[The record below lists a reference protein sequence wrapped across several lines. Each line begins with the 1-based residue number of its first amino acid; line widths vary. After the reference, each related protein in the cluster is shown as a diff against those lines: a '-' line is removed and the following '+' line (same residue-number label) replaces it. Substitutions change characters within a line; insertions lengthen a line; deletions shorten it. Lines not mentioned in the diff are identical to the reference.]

1 MALPSPLRQRQL
13 TWIVEIGEVPPY
25 RTGPYEIHLNNS
37 KYEREDVQKK
47 TFAKW
52 INSQLAK
59 NGKPLVE
66 DLFQDLRDGEVLLS
80 LLEILTAQQFK
91 RERGHMRVHQLNN
104 VNAALRAL
112 AAAGVRL
119 VNISS
124 GDIVDGN
131 PKLILGLVWSIILHW
146 QVHYHLKEL
155 MSELQQTN
163 LEKTLLAWC
172 RTHTQNYMGVKVE
185 NFTSSWSDGLAF
197 NALLHRWRPQLFD
210 YSTLLRLTA
219 AQRLEHAFALAQ
231 RHLGID
237 RLLDPEDVNTPNPDK
252 KSIMMYVMCLF
263 QSLPHASEEVAHT
276 ENAEQVEHT
285 EGPSDTGDEQA
296 SPVDANAEVGGGGS
310 AAASRPVS
318 VATTCSVELGAYG
331 AALEDALAAL
341 LDGEERLNASPLPEE
356 AEDQPGAY
364 LAALKEHFHSHEK
377 FLLELSEQQCRVGAV
392 LEEGARLVREQAL
405 SRDEANEVRLQM
417 RLLNQRWEQ
426 LRLGAMDKQ
435 ARVHRALMRAQHQ
448 QLNAFRQ
455 WLTSTEDRMSRMETE
470 EQASGPDTALEST
483 VALHADLRRQ
493 QPLVDALADCVLVV
507 DDDDAHL
514 ASVSEIEDQL
524 RALGERWSHACQW
537 TLARLER
544 LQRGAA
550 LDQQSTE
557 LHEQVHTLEADLKQM
572 EAYPASEI
580 GEVLERISALQ
591 RCSSS
596 LASQRRGLAMLQ
608 QRLSAIE
615 GTERLADSADALHD
629 RLDALELILRVQAD
643 RIKELG
649 FEFDITTE
657 SSADG
662 TTTITT
668 TTTTLE
674 LDHRTKKPRLSDKS
688 SADFQIGY
696 KVFDNWAQAT
706 EKALA
711 DCMRELSEGSSD
723 QSRDQSRDSARALLQ
738 RVQRES
744 EEQRADFANVEEIQ
758 RRLAADSSLR
768 EEAKQHADSI
778 EELKKRW
785 EGIQE
790 TLLSIRNMMNLLEDK
805 ENFYKNVEGLQ
816 RELDDV
822 HKWKDKMLKEPPSNN
837 QLIHLRNRI
846 RAVKQLEMKLKELNA
861 QSIILLTKSI
871 SKSHKD
877 DIERDAKRI
886 NEDFEEL
893 LLYLSKREV
902 EIKIALNKRTPTAQ
916 SEDDYKTVQKKIQD
930 MESQIIAEHA
940 IISSKDEMAKKLED
954 LKQMRKQFDDLQS
967 SYDSV
972 VKQKREK
979 YEKGSVEELNLRS
992 SLENLVMRFSDSKT
1006 ILEQKINKIDKAIEL
1021 LDKLDVEQRELTQW
1035 LDKVQAFVDSKS
1047 VPFGDVQELERLLD
1061 TSNKFYDQQAA
1072 YKQKMESIEATK
1084 ETILE
1089 DCDETLSKTLITDV
1103 KELRKRYETLTET
1116 SLKLNEGLRRALE
1129 KSEGLFRRIDEMEK
1143 WLADLE
1149 QEMPKEDECNIT
1161 DSAELYQMKTRF
1173 QTLKDKCDDKTPE
1186 FRNLNEDG
1194 NEALLAA
1201 ESAPALARRL
1211 TQLNAGWTRATH
1223 SVYERYKVLAEAWHE
1238 SGELRAWLAQQSA
1251 WLDGLQRRL
1260 TKETRARADA
1270 EDISDEL
1277 YDLENYVSNRSEERM
1292 SRIEAVGRQLAD
1304 AHIMPNWIRAEI
1316 DALTRRWESLQKQ
1329 AADRTAEL
1337 EAAAREAA
1345 RCEVSLDNLQ
1355 QWLTSVQNRAFRDD
1369 PLDEQQLPVEFAA
1382 QREVLREVEQQVEA
1396 YREAG
1401 KLEAADRLRDQ
1412 LDHVRRNLNETEEQL
1427 KILKKE
1433 QDEDSNSVTEAGTE
1447 SESEA
1452 VRLATRLTRATD
1464 ALREVQRGATAAL
1477 SLRAADPDAVRAQ
1490 LRTCL
1495 RFYRTLSEIKSEVE
1509 SIIKTGRK
1517 MVEEKAVPGPQEFSK
1532 KIDMLKELYNRLGA
1546 HVTESKTKLETA
1558 LLTAREIQNDL
1569 QSLTS
1574 WLHGL
1579 GNVGK
1584 QTLELEMSRMEAIKD
1599 KLNANYVEFGKN
1611 CDQVYLESLRE
1622 QIDDI
1627 NTRWDNLKRHGLG
1640 KKETEV
1646 ESLQRYLNDIEQ
1658 ELECPE
1664 TLSTAKLRLLK
1675 TEVRGKASDVDAMD
1689 SKALS
1694 KQWERILEK
1703 ITAATSIND
1712 KESTVIEYE
1721 NVTDTIKR
1729 RLESPVN
1736 SPETERPE
1744 FKKSRIPL
1752 ALKSPVPIKKD
1763 VKEGGNRS
1771 RGSSLERRK
1780 KKADSP
1786 MTDSITST
1794 MSTDSME
1801 GSMSLMGSVP
1811 STPETSRKD
1820 SSTFN
1825 LLKDSDLFTQISK
1838 NKIEPKPPLP
1848 PKMAK
1853 QEKCHVVEVKEHE
1866 IVKSTVSPIE
1876 PMEIYPCD
1884 TVETVMEFIPQTVET
1899 VNIIEDT
1906 ENESIESD
1914 EDTDSKRSSVDLGTE
1929 PKTFVVEVKTFEQR
1943 MKPTLGILKR
1953 RGVNDVEK
1961 AKVMKVSIAEVPDLI
1976 PASETQEQ
1984 DVSMRTP
1991 PPTPFEEVNLEC
2003 PLLYDLAVRQTE
2015 AQKHLL
2021 RDEVNEYLILD
2032 EVPKDQAALPEPS
2045 ATETL
2050 ASDKV
2055 EDLHAGKAT
2064 EIKKGDSEH
2073 EYVENKPLGSVA
2085 EEEVIY
2091 SEVEYATQVRLSS
2104 SEFDVKEPLST
2115 STPIKD
2121 DKTKKQV
2128 QVVAMSPKPPQE
2140 DEVPPSPKT
2149 KTSASPLL
2157 GLKSQIP
2164 VKEKM
2169 TLNEKYQRT
2178 DDYSQGSKSEVTDDD
2193 ISETSEIIE
2202 VTSELKKRF
2211 PTACDEEL
2219 ERFEAAAERM
2229 ARRMHVMLL
2238 TVGGVASERDPAK
2251 RLEILKN
2258 QLGAVAPDAAA
2269 LISRGDSLV
2278 YAKHK
2283 DNPQL
2288 AEYLQTHFQDKLRNK
2303 WSMVMSEIETKRN
2316 AALKAEDDVKELT
2329 NLIESIQKW
2338 GVGKD
2343 YDMKKQNG
2351 GENLKSELLDREND
2365 LERIQDLCRE
2375 LRVQR
2380 VAFPEKAATEVATI
2394 VGKIR
2399 DAYEATAPKKDKKKL
2414 DTSDARNG
2422 EFVTRTNRARE
2433 AITTIMTAL
2442 RSPPLSGKDYDEFP
2456 LQEDALARI
2465 KSSMEDVQSQVEEI
2479 ESSYSWA
2486 ARKSGAE
2493 QVRRVRDK
2501 LGTEWSTLLDAY
2513 RDRHERWSRCQT
2525 SWAALYAALEKGGEA
2540 LDSLE
2545 RELDSAAEN
2554 VTSQQLEELE
2564 KQVRARQREAN
2575 EITAMGRAVVRL
2587 CGGTLANAI
2596 REQLDAHHLRARHAA
2611 FALNKLRDKC
2621 SESEKKASSEKSMSG
2636 AEAALHSVRELLLTT
2651 SANPSDHT
2659 SLAIRLSL
2667 VKAREEELGRAAR
2680 EAESQIRAS
2689 PDSPD
2694 ARRLKGVRDELEK
2707 AQGNLS
2713 VHAEYVKSKLTAL
2726 GKYTT
2731 RLDAALAWAME
2742 TRARLALADNLPNAA
2757 STDLDTIIKDKET
2770 EIREVL
2776 ENYNNIERECVA
2788 AKQTV
2793 SPEVRERVLK
2803 LKEDWAFIREAS
2815 KPKVREES
2823 LQTRAPSVPRAGSLS
2838 ESEKSSESQLE
2849 WGARV
2854 GSRRGT
2860 SLSSPAALLAH
2871 FDTSVLQIRDW
2882 LSVEVDM
2889 LRAQPVAVGDVDDIL
2904 QQLDKQKGVLRE
2916 LEQKKPQL
2924 DELLHTAE
2932 SLKGTENR
2940 QQLHGKVTALREHW
2954 DEANARVLQRKA
2966 QLDAMLG
2973 DSQRYEA
2980 RRRDAD
2986 AWLTRMETRLATMTA
3001 PGHTADVLEMQ
3012 LREQKSFHAEVHQYK
3027 HQIELF
3033 GQLTQRLIAVYRND
3047 DTTRIKRATEA
3058 INHRYNELNNS
3069 IVARGKALHSA
3080 VSSLQN
3086 FDRSLEKFVAW
3097 LSEAESLLD
3106 AAERDPH
3113 LLKDLQSEIETHRD
3127 VYASLTGTG
3136 RRLLGSLSSQEDA
3149 VMLQRRLDEM
3159 NQRWHHLKAKSMAI
3173 RNRLESNAEHW
3184 SALLLSLRE
3193 LTEWVIRKE
3202 TELNAL
3208 APPRGDLNALIKQQD
3223 DHRAFRR
3230 QLEDKRPV
3238 VESNLLSGRQY
3249 VANEPPLSDT
3259 SDTEPSRD
3267 SEGDSRSYRSAEEQ
3281 ARDLARSI
3289 RREVAKLADKWNTL
3303 VDRSDAW
3310 GRCLD
3315 DAVQRVRTFTTSL
3328 DELAS
3333 RVQTAEAARAS
3344 WRAPGDARDARAQLD
3359 AVSRARAQLPP
3370 LKRLVDE
3377 LRGQAQ
3383 AMARDNVQLPEHLVA
3398 RLEDLNTRISALTS
3412 GGEERAR
3419 QLAGVARDGGAGA
3432 AQGFL
3437 AGSVRTPWERAVT
3450 PANVPYYINHE
3461 LETTHWDHPKMIEL
3475 MNSLADLNE
3484 VRFSAYRTALKL
3496 RTVQKALC
3504 MHMLQL
3510 PAALEAFDSHG
3521 LRAQN
3526 DRLIDIPDM
3535 ITVLTSLYE
3544 VIAAEN
3550 PSLVNVPLCLDLSIN
3565 WLLNVY
3571 DSQRT
3576 GQIRVLS
3583 FKVGLVLLCKG
3594 HLEEKYRYLFRLI
3607 ADPSCRADQR
3617 KLGLLLHDCIQVPRQ
3632 LGEVAAFGGSNIEPS
3647 VRSCFEQASVATK
3660 EGNRG
3665 STLDRKT
3672 VGEKEKEKEDT
3683 KEKTLERD
3691 ADGQLQFIEA
3701 FHFLQWLQKEPQSMV
3716 WLPVLHRLAAAES
3729 AKHQAKCN
3737 ICKEYPIVGFRYR
3750 CLKCFNFDMCQKCFF
3765 NGRKAKNHKLTHP
3778 MQEYC
3783 TATTSGEDVRDF
3795 TRALRNKFKSARYFK
3810 KHPRVGYLPVQ
3821 TVLEGDAL
3829 ESPAPSPQ
3837 HGAGTGAGAD
3847 DMHSRLELY
3856 ASRLA
3861 QVELGARA
3869 ADTPDSDEE
3878 HALIAQY
3885 CASLNGASEGE
3896 GEDAPRSPVHVVSVI
3911 HREQRHE
3918 LEAMIRELEEEN
3930 ASLQAEY
3937 ERLKAKQTPGSTPE
3951 EQHAHG
3957 DGRNAPVDQDMMAEA
3972 RLLRQHKGRLEAR
3985 MQILEEHNRQLEAQ
3999 LQRLRRLLD
4008 EPAVTGGAQGSP
4020 GARTGTLQTRS
4031 VTASQLATDSPAK
4044 LHNGLYHDTNGGRAE
4059 REARDMERPPPPPHA
4074 VHSLMHCAD
4083 DLGRAVE
4090 ELVSVMTE
4098 DQSQNPNAPPQYTNG
4113 KPEEK
4118 DK

>member
-1703 ITAATSIND
+1703 IT
-1712 KESTVIEYE
+1712 
-1721 NVTDTIKR
+1721 
-1729 RLESPVN
+1729 
-1736 SPETERPE
+1736 
-1744 FKKSRIPL
+1744 
-1752 ALKSPVPIKKD
+1752 
-1763 VKEGGNRS
+1763 
-1771 RGSSLERRK
+1771 
-1780 KKADSP
+1780 
-1786 MTDSITST
+1786 
-1794 MSTDSME
+1794 
-1801 GSMSLMGSVP
+1801 
-1811 STPETSRKD
+1811 
-1820 SSTFN
+1820 
-1825 LLKDSDLFTQISK
+1825 
-1838 NKIEPKPPLP
+1838 
-1848 PKMAK
+1848 
-1853 QEKCHVVEVKEHE
+1853 
-1866 IVKSTVSPIE
+1866 
-1876 PMEIYPCD
+1876 
-1884 TVETVMEFIPQTVET
+1884 
-1899 VNIIEDT
+1899 
-1906 ENESIESD
+1906 
-1914 EDTDSKRSSVDLGTE
+1914 
-1929 PKTFVVEVKTFEQR
+1929 
-1943 MKPTLGILKR
+1943 
-1953 RGVNDVEK
+1953 
-1961 AKVMKVSIAEVPDLI
+1961 
-1976 PASETQEQ
+1976 
-1984 DVSMRTP
+1984 
-1991 PPTPFEEVNLEC
+1991 
-2003 PLLYDLAVRQTE
+2003 
-2015 AQKHLL
+2015 
-2021 RDEVNEYLILD
+2021 
-2032 EVPKDQAALPEPS
+2032 
-2045 ATETL
+2045 
-2050 ASDKV
+2050 
-2055 EDLHAGKAT
+2055 
-2064 EIKKGDSEH
+2064 
-2073 EYVENKPLGSVA
+2073 
-2085 EEEVIY
+2085 
-2091 SEVEYATQVRLSS
+2091 VRLSS

-2940 QQLHGKVTALREHW
+2940 QQLHGKADITGFPVSKTNAQLLHLRSLLKVTALREHW

>member
-13 TWIVEIGEVPPY
+13 TWIVEIGEVSPY
-25 RTGPYEIHLNNS
+25 KTGPYEIHLNNS

-91 RERGHMRVHQLNN
+91 RERGRMRVHQLNN

-210 YSTLLRLTA
+210 YSALLRLSA

-231 RHLGID
+231 RHLAID

-263 QSLPHASEEVAHT
+263 QSLPHSDVT
-276 ENAEQVEHT
+276 QTDNAEHVEQT
-285 EGPSDTGDEQA
+285 DPADVGDDQT
-296 SPVDANAEVGGGGS
+296 SPVDANAEVFGGGS

-341 LDGEERLNASPLPEE
+341 LDGEERLNASPLPVEE
-356 AEDQPGAY
+356 DDQPGVY

-470 EQASGPDTALEST
+470 EQASGPSEALEGT

-557 LHEQVHTLEADLKQM
+557 LNQQSAELHQQVHTLEADLKQM

-596 LASQRRGLAMLQ
+596 LATQRHGLAVLL

-615 GTERLADSADALHD
+615 GTERLADDCDALHD
-629 RLDALELILRVQAD
+629 RLDALEMILRVQAD

-649 FEFDITTE
+649 FEFDISTE

-696 KVFDNWAQAT
+696 KVFDNWAELT

-711 DCMRELSEGSSD
+711 DCMRELSEGSS
-723 QSRDQSRDSARALLQ
+723 DQSRDSARALLQ

-768 EEAKQHADSI
+768 EEAQQHADSI

-785 EGIQE
+785 EGIQK
-790 TLLSIRNMMNLLEDK
+790 TLLDIRNMLNLLEDK
-805 ENFYKNVEGLQ
+805 ENFYKNVEVLQ

-822 HKWKDKMLKEPPSNN
+822 HKWKDKMLKEPPTNN
-837 QLIHLRNRI
+837 QLIHLRNRV

-877 DIERDAKRI
+877 EIERDSKRI

-893 LLYLSKREV
+893 LTYLSKREV
-902 EIKIALNKRTPTAQ
+902 EIKIALNKRTPTLQ
-916 SEDDYKTVQKKIQD
+916 SDDEYKIVQRKIQD

-940 IISSKDEMAKKLED
+940 IISSKDEMSKKLEE
-954 LKQMRKQFDDLQS
+954 LKQIRKQFDDLQA

-972 VKQKREK
+972 VKQRREK

-992 SLENLVMRFSDSKT
+992 SVENLVMRFCDSKT
-1006 ILEQKINKIDKAIEL
+1006 ILEQKIVKNQKGIEL
-1021 LDKLDVEQRELTQW
+1021 LDKLESEQREMIQW
-1035 LDKVQAFVDSKS
+1035 LDKVQEFVDNNKS

-1061 TSNKFYDQQAA
+1061 TSNKYYEQQTT
-1072 YKQKMESIEATK
+1072 YKKKIDSIEETK
-1084 ETILE
+1084 ETIL
-1089 DCDETLSKTLITDV
+1089 DCDDSLSKSLKTDI
-1103 KELRKRYETLTET
+1103 KELRKRYDVITEAA
-1116 SLKLNEGLRRALE
+1116 LKLNEGLRRSLE
-1129 KSEGLFRRIDEMEK
+1129 KSEGLFRRIDDMEK
-1143 WLADLE
+1143 WLANLE
-1149 QEMPKEDECNIT
+1149 DEMPKEDECNIT

-1211 TQLNAGWTRATH
+1211 TQLNAGWTRTTH

-1238 SGELRAWLAQQSA
+1238 SGELRAWLAQQTA

-1316 DALTRRWESLQKQ
+1316 DALTRRWEALQKQ

-1355 QWLTSVQNRAFRDD
+1355 QWLIAVQSRAFRDE
-1369 PLDEQQLPVEFAA
+1369 PIDEQQLPVEFAA

-1412 LDHVRRNLNETEEQL
+1412 LDHVRRNLNETEDQL
-1427 KILKKE
+1427 KLMKKE
-1433 QDEDSNSVTEAGTE
+1433 QDEESNSVTVSGME

-1452 VRLATRLTRATD
+1452 SRLASRLTRATD
-1464 ALREVQRGATAAL
+1464 ALREVQRGAAAAL

-1517 MVEEKAVPGPQEFSK
+1517 MVEEKAVTEPQEFSK

-1611 CDQVYLESLRE
+1611 CDQVYLQSLRE

-1646 ESLQRYLNDIEQ
+1646 EALQRYLNDIEQ
-1658 ELECPE
+1658 ELESPE
-1664 TLSTAKLRLLK
+1664 TLSAAKLRLLK
-1675 TEVRGKASDVDAMD
+1675 TEVRGKASDVENMD
-1689 SKALS
+1689 NKALT

-1703 ITAATSIND
+1703 ITAATSTDD
-1712 KESTVIEYE
+1712 KETTIIEYE

-1744 FKKSRIPL
+1744 FKKSKIPL
-1752 ALKSPVPIKKD
+1752 ALKSPVPIKKE

-1794 MSTDSME
+1794 MSTDSIE
-1801 GSMSLMGSVP
+1801 GSISVMGSVP
-1811 STPETSRKD
+1811 STPDTSRKD

-1848 PKMAK
+1848 PKTAK
-1853 QEKCHVVEVKEHE
+1853 QDPCHVVEVKEHE

-1876 PMEIYPCD
+1876 PMEIYPSD

-1906 ENESIESD
+1906 ENESIES
-1914 EDTDSKRSSVDLGTE
+1914 EEECDSKRSSVDLGSE

-1953 RGVNDVEK
+1953 RGENDAEK
-1961 AKVMKVSIAEVPDLI
+1961 AKVMKVSIDVPDLI
-1976 PASETQEQ
+1976 PELEKQ
-1984 DVSMRTP
+1984 DQDMSMRTP
-1991 PPTPFEEVNLEC
+1991 PPTPFEGVNLEC
-2003 PLLYDLAVRQTE
+2003 PLLYDLAVRQNE
-2015 AQKHLL
+2015 AQMNLM

-2050 ASDKV
+2050 ATDTV
-2055 EDLHAGKAT
+2055 EDLDGGKAV
-2064 EIKKGDSEH
+2064 EID
-2073 EYVENKPLGSVA
+2073 NAKPESADNEPVSA
-2085 EEEVIY
+2085 VEEEVIY
-2091 SEVEYATQVRLSS
+2091 SEVEYAPQVRLSAA
-2104 SEFDVKEPLST
+2104 EFDVKEPLST
-2115 STPIKD
+2115 SMPIKD
-2121 DKTKKQV
+2121 DKAKKQV
-2128 QVVAMSPKPPQE
+2128 QVVAMSPKPTQ
-2140 DEVPPSPKT
+2140 DEEVSPSPKS
-2149 KTSASPLL
+2149 KSSSSPLL

-2164 VKEKM
+2164 IKDKKPV
-2169 TLNEKYQRT
+2169 NEKYQRT
-2178 DDYSQGSKSEVTDDD
+2178 DDYSQGTKSDITMDDD
-2193 ISETSEIIE
+2193 MSETSEVIE
-2202 VTSELKKRF
+2202 STSELRKRF
-2211 PTACDEEL
+2211 PTACDDEL

-2258 QLGAVAPDAAA
+2258 QLGSVAPDAAA

-2278 YAKHK
+2278 YTKHK

-2303 WSMVMSEIETKRN
+2303 WTMVMSEIETKRN

-2329 NLIESIQKW
+2329 QLIESLQKW
-2338 GVGKD
+2338 GASTDFEAK
-2343 YDMKKQNG
+2343 MKQG
-2351 GENLKSELLDREND
+2351 GDIKAELLDREND

-2380 VAFPEKAATEVATI
+2380 VTFPEKAATEVAMM

-2399 DAYEATAPKKDKKKL
+2399 DAYEATSPKKDKKKL
-2414 DTSDARNG
+2414 DTSDTRSG

-2433 AITTIMTAL
+2433 AITTIMSAL
-2442 RSPPLSGKDYDEFP
+2442 RSPPLAGKDYDEFP

-2486 ARKSGAE
+2486 VRKSGAE

-2501 LGTEWSTLLDAY
+2501 LRAEWSTLLDAY

-2540 LDSLE
+2540 LDALE
-2545 RELDSAAEN
+2545 RDLDSAAEN

-2575 EITAMGRAVVRL
+2575 EITAMGRAVVRS
-2587 CGGTLANAI
+2587 CGGALANAI

-2611 FALNKLRDKC
+2611 LALNKLRDKA
-2621 SESEKKASSEKSMSG
+2621 SESEKRSSSEKGVSA
-2636 AEAALHSVRELLLTT
+2636 AETALHSVRELLLTT

-2680 EAESQIRAS
+2680 EAESQIRSA

-2694 ARRLKGVRDELEK
+2694 VRRLRGVRDELEK

-2713 VHAEYVKSKLTAL
+2713 AHGEYVKSKLTAL

-2742 TRARLALADNLPNAA
+2742 TRTRLALADNLPNAA
-2757 STDLDTIIKDKET
+2757 PTDLDTIIKDKET

-2776 ENYNNIERECVA
+2776 ENYNNIEKECVA

-2815 KPKVREES
+2815 KSREGSRSRENSVSVR
-2823 LQTRAPSVPRAGSLS
+2823 TSVPRAGSQS
-2838 ESEKSSESQLE
+2838 SDSEKSSESQLE

-2854 GSRRGT
+2854 GSRRGP

-2986 AWLTRMETRLATMTA
+2986 AWLTRMETRLGAMTA

-3027 HQIELF
+3027 HQVELF

-3159 NQRWHHLKAKSMAI
+3159 NQRWHHLKSKSMAI

-3267 SEGDSRSYRSAEEQ
+3267 SEGDSRGYRSAEEQ
-3281 ARDLARSI
+3281 ARELARSI

-3315 DAVQRVRTFTTSL
+3315 DVVQRVRTFTTSL

-3383 AMARDNVQLPEHLVA
+3383 AMARDNVQLPEHLVG
-3398 RLEDLNTRISALTS
+3398 RLEDLNTRVSALTA

-3672 VGEKEKEKEDT
+3672 VEKEKEKEDT

-3837 HGAGTGAGAD
+3837 HGAGTGTGAD

-3951 EQHAHG
+3951 EQHAHA

-4008 EPAVTGGAQGSP
+4008 EPAVTGGNAQGSP

-4044 LHNGLYHDTNGGRAE
+4044 LHNGLYHDTN
-4059 REARDMERPPPPPHA
+4059 
-4074 VHSLMHCAD
+4074 

-4098 DQSQNPNAPPQYTNG
+4098 DQSQNTNSPPQYTNG

-4118 DK
+4118 EK

>member
-13 TWIVEIGEVPPY
+13 TWIVEIGEVSPY
-25 RTGPYEIHLNNS
+25 KTGPYEIHLNNS

-91 RERGHMRVHQLNN
+91 RERGRMRVHQLNN

-210 YSTLLRLTA
+210 YSALLRLSA

-231 RHLGID
+231 RHLAID

-263 QSLPHASEEVAHT
+263 QSLPHSDVT
-276 ENAEQVEHT
+276 QTDNAEHVEQT
-285 EGPSDTGDEQA
+285 DPADVGDDQT
-296 SPVDANAEVGGGGS
+296 SPVDANAEVFGGGS

-341 LDGEERLNASPLPEE
+341 LDGEERLNASPLPVEE
-356 AEDQPGAY
+356 DDQPGVY

-470 EQASGPDTALEST
+470 EQASGPSEALEGT

-557 LHEQVHTLEADLKQM
+557 LNQQSAELHQQVHTLEADLKQM

-596 LASQRRGLAMLQ
+596 LATQRHGLAVLL

-615 GTERLADSADALHD
+615 GTERLADDCDALHD
-629 RLDALELILRVQAD
+629 RLDALEMILRVQAD

-649 FEFDITTE
+649 FEFDISTE

-696 KVFDNWAQAT
+696 KVFDNWAELT

-711 DCMRELSEGSSD
+711 DCMRELSEGSS
-723 QSRDQSRDSARALLQ
+723 DQSRDSARALLQ

-768 EEAKQHADSI
+768 EEAQQHADSI

-785 EGIQE
+785 EGIQK
-790 TLLSIRNMMNLLEDK
+790 TLLDIRNMLNLLEDK
-805 ENFYKNVEGLQ
+805 ENFYKNVEVLQ

-822 HKWKDKMLKEPPSNN
+822 HKWKDKMLKEPPTNN
-837 QLIHLRNRI
+837 QLIHLRNRV

-877 DIERDAKRI
+877 EIERDSKRI

-893 LLYLSKREV
+893 LTYLSKREV
-902 EIKIALNKRTPTAQ
+902 EIKIALNKRTPTLQ
-916 SEDDYKTVQKKIQD
+916 SDDEYKIVQRKIQD

-940 IISSKDEMAKKLED
+940 IISSKDEMSKKLEE
-954 LKQMRKQFDDLQS
+954 LKQIRKQFDDLQA

-972 VKQKREK
+972 VKQRREK

-992 SLENLVMRFSDSKT
+992 SVENLVMRFCDSKT
-1006 ILEQKINKIDKAIEL
+1006 ILEQKIVKNQKGIEL
-1021 LDKLDVEQRELTQW
+1021 LDKLESEQREMIQW
-1035 LDKVQAFVDSKS
+1035 LDKVQEFVDNNKS

-1061 TSNKFYDQQAA
+1061 TSNKYYEQQTT
-1072 YKQKMESIEATK
+1072 YKKKIDSIEETK
-1084 ETILE
+1084 ETIL
-1089 DCDETLSKTLITDV
+1089 DCDDSLSKSLKTDI
-1103 KELRKRYETLTET
+1103 KELRKRYDVITEAA
-1116 SLKLNEGLRRALE
+1116 LKLNEGLRRSLE
-1129 KSEGLFRRIDEMEK
+1129 KSEGLFRRIDDMEK
-1143 WLADLE
+1143 WLANLE
-1149 QEMPKEDECNIT
+1149 DEMPKEDECNIT

-1211 TQLNAGWTRATH
+1211 TQLNAGWTRTTH

-1238 SGELRAWLAQQSA
+1238 SGELRAWLAQQTA

-1316 DALTRRWESLQKQ
+1316 DALTRRWEALQKQ

-1355 QWLTSVQNRAFRDD
+1355 QWLIAVQSRAFRDE
-1369 PLDEQQLPVEFAA
+1369 PIDEQQLPVEFAA

-1412 LDHVRRNLNETEEQL
+1412 LDHVRRNLNETEDQL
-1427 KILKKE
+1427 KLMKKE
-1433 QDEDSNSVTEAGTE
+1433 QDEESNSVTVSGME

-1452 VRLATRLTRATD
+1452 SRLASRLTRATD
-1464 ALREVQRGATAAL
+1464 ALREVQRGAAAAL

-1517 MVEEKAVPGPQEFSK
+1517 MVEEKAVTEPQEFSK

-1611 CDQVYLESLRE
+1611 CDQVYLQSLRE

-1646 ESLQRYLNDIEQ
+1646 EALQRYLNDIEQ
-1658 ELECPE
+1658 ELESPE
-1664 TLSTAKLRLLK
+1664 TLSAAKLRLLK
-1675 TEVRGKASDVDAMD
+1675 TEVRGKASDVENMD
-1689 SKALS
+1689 NKALT

-1703 ITAATSIND
+1703 IT
-1712 KESTVIEYE
+1712 
-1721 NVTDTIKR
+1721 
-1729 RLESPVN
+1729 
-1736 SPETERPE
+1736 
-1744 FKKSRIPL
+1744 
-1752 ALKSPVPIKKD
+1752 
-1763 VKEGGNRS
+1763 
-1771 RGSSLERRK
+1771 
-1780 KKADSP
+1780 
-1786 MTDSITST
+1786 
-1794 MSTDSME
+1794 
-1801 GSMSLMGSVP
+1801 
-1811 STPETSRKD
+1811 
-1820 SSTFN
+1820 
-1825 LLKDSDLFTQISK
+1825 
-1838 NKIEPKPPLP
+1838 
-1848 PKMAK
+1848 
-1853 QEKCHVVEVKEHE
+1853 
-1866 IVKSTVSPIE
+1866 
-1876 PMEIYPCD
+1876 
-1884 TVETVMEFIPQTVET
+1884 
-1899 VNIIEDT
+1899 
-1906 ENESIESD
+1906 
-1914 EDTDSKRSSVDLGTE
+1914 
-1929 PKTFVVEVKTFEQR
+1929 
-1943 MKPTLGILKR
+1943 
-1953 RGVNDVEK
+1953 
-1961 AKVMKVSIAEVPDLI
+1961 
-1976 PASETQEQ
+1976 
-1984 DVSMRTP
+1984 
-1991 PPTPFEEVNLEC
+1991 
-2003 PLLYDLAVRQTE
+2003 
-2015 AQKHLL
+2015 
-2021 RDEVNEYLILD
+2021 
-2032 EVPKDQAALPEPS
+2032 
-2045 ATETL
+2045 
-2050 ASDKV
+2050 
-2055 EDLHAGKAT
+2055 
-2064 EIKKGDSEH
+2064 
-2073 EYVENKPLGSVA
+2073 
-2085 EEEVIY
+2085 
-2091 SEVEYATQVRLSS
+2091 VRLSAA
-2104 SEFDVKEPLST
+2104 EFDVKEPLST
-2115 STPIKD
+2115 SMPIKD
-2121 DKTKKQV
+2121 DKAKKQV
-2128 QVVAMSPKPPQE
+2128 QVVAMSPKPTQ
-2140 DEVPPSPKT
+2140 DEEVSPSPKS
-2149 KTSASPLL
+2149 KSSSSPLL

-2164 VKEKM
+2164 IKDKKPV
-2169 TLNEKYQRT
+2169 NEKYQRT
-2178 DDYSQGSKSEVTDDD
+2178 DDYSQGTKSDITMDDD
-2193 ISETSEIIE
+2193 MSETSEVIE
-2202 VTSELKKRF
+2202 STSELRKRF
-2211 PTACDEEL
+2211 PTACDDEL

-2258 QLGAVAPDAAA
+2258 QLGSVAPDAAA

-2278 YAKHK
+2278 YTKHK

-2303 WSMVMSEIETKRN
+2303 WTMVMSEIETKRN

-2329 NLIESIQKW
+2329 QLIESLQKW
-2338 GVGKD
+2338 GASTDFEAK
-2343 YDMKKQNG
+2343 MKQG
-2351 GENLKSELLDREND
+2351 GDIKAELLDREND

-2380 VAFPEKAATEVATI
+2380 VTFPEKAATEVAMM

-2399 DAYEATAPKKDKKKL
+2399 DAYEATSPKKDKKKL
-2414 DTSDARNG
+2414 DTSDTRSG

-2433 AITTIMTAL
+2433 AITTIMSAL
-2442 RSPPLSGKDYDEFP
+2442 RSPPLAGKDYDEFP

-2486 ARKSGAE
+2486 VRKSGAE

-2501 LGTEWSTLLDAY
+2501 LRAEWSTLLDAY

-2540 LDSLE
+2540 LDALE
-2545 RELDSAAEN
+2545 RDLDSAAEN

-2575 EITAMGRAVVRL
+2575 EITAMGRAVVRS
-2587 CGGTLANAI
+2587 CGGALANAI

-2611 FALNKLRDKC
+2611 LALNKLRDKA
-2621 SESEKKASSEKSMSG
+2621 SESEKRSSSEKGVSA
-2636 AEAALHSVRELLLTT
+2636 AETALHSVRELLLTT

-2680 EAESQIRAS
+2680 EAESQIRSA

-2694 ARRLKGVRDELEK
+2694 VRRLRGVRDELEK

-2713 VHAEYVKSKLTAL
+2713 AHGEYVKSKLTAL

-2742 TRARLALADNLPNAA
+2742 TRTRLALADNLPNAA
-2757 STDLDTIIKDKET
+2757 PTDLDTIIKDKET

-2776 ENYNNIERECVA
+2776 ENYNNIEKECVA

-2815 KPKVREES
+2815 KSREGSRSRENSVSVR
-2823 LQTRAPSVPRAGSLS
+2823 TSVPRAGSQS
-2838 ESEKSSESQLE
+2838 SDSEKSSESQLE

-2854 GSRRGT
+2854 GSRRGP

-2986 AWLTRMETRLATMTA
+2986 AWLTRMETRLGAMTA

-3027 HQIELF
+3027 HQVELF

-3159 NQRWHHLKAKSMAI
+3159 NQRWHHLKSKSMAI

-3267 SEGDSRSYRSAEEQ
+3267 SEGDSRGYRSAEEQ
-3281 ARDLARSI
+3281 ARELARSI

-3315 DAVQRVRTFTTSL
+3315 DVVQRVRTFTTSL

-3383 AMARDNVQLPEHLVA
+3383 AMARDNVQLPEHLVG
-3398 RLEDLNTRISALTS
+3398 RLEDLNTRVSALTA

-3672 VGEKEKEKEDT
+3672 VEKEKEKEDT

-3837 HGAGTGAGAD
+3837 HGAGTGTGAD

-3951 EQHAHG
+3951 EQHAHA

-4008 EPAVTGGAQGSP
+4008 EPAVTGGNAQGSP

-4059 REARDMERPPPPPHA
+4059 REAREMERPPPPPHA
-4074 VHSLMHCAD
+4074 VHSLMHCAGQTR
-4083 DLGRAVE
+4083 LTVAQ
-4090 ELVSVMTE
+4090 LSVWTE
-4098 DQSQNPNAPPQYTNG
+4098 
-4113 KPEEK
+4113 
-4118 DK
+4118 

>member
-59 NGKPLVE
+59 SGKPLVE

-91 RERGHMRVHQLNN
+91 RERGRMRVHQLNN

-185 NFTSSWSDGLAF
+185 NFTSTWSDGLAF

-263 QSLPHASEEVAHT
+263 QSLPHASDEVAHT
-276 ENAEQVEHT
+276 ENTEQLENT
-285 EGPSDTGDEQA
+285 DGPSDAGEEQP
-296 SPVDANAEVGGGGS
+296 SPVDANAEVFGGSS

-356 AEDQPGAY
+356 GDDQPGAY

-405 SRDEANEVRLQM
+405 SKDEANEVRLQM

-426 LRLGAMDKQ
+426 LRLGAIDKQ

-455 WLTSTEDRMSRMETE
+455 WLTSTEDRMSLMETE
-470 EQASGPDTALEST
+470 EQASGPNAALEST

-514 ASVSEIEDQL
+514 ASESEIEDQL

-550 LDQQSTE
+550 LDQQSAE
-557 LHEQVHTLEADLKQM
+557 LHEQVHRLEADLKQM

-591 RCSSS
+591 SCSSS
-596 LASQRRGLAMLQ
+596 LATQRHGLAMFL

-615 GTERLADSADALHD
+615 GTEALAESGDALHD
-629 RLDALELILRVQAD
+629 RLDALEMILRVQAD

-696 KVFDNWAQAT
+696 KVFDNWAEAS

-711 DCMRELSEGSSD
+711 DCMKDLSEGSS
-723 QSRDQSRDSARALLQ
+723 DQSRDSARALLQ

-778 EELKKRW
+778 EELKRRW
-785 EGIQE
+785 EGIQK
-790 TLLSIRNMMNLLEDK
+790 TLLDIRNMMNLLEDK
-805 ENFYKNVEGLQ
+805 ENFYKNVEVLQ

-822 HKWKDKMLKEPPSNN
+822 HKWKDKMLKESPTNN

-861 QSIILLTKSI
+861 QSIILLTKPI

-877 DIERDAKRI
+877 EIERDAKRI

-893 LLYLSKREV
+893 LTYLSKREV
-902 EIKIALNKRTPTAQ
+902 EIKIALNKRTPTLQ
-916 SEDDYKTVQKKIQD
+916 SEDDYKIVQRKIQD

-940 IISSKDEMAKKLED
+940 IISSKEEMSKKLEE
-954 LKQMRKQFDDLQS
+954 LKQMRKQFDDIQS

-992 SLENLVMRFSDSKT
+992 SVENLVMRFSDSKT
-1006 ILEQKINKIDKAIEL
+1006 ILEQKINKSQKGIEL
-1021 LDKLDVEQRELTQW
+1021 LDTLESEHREMIQW
-1035 LDKVQAFVDSKS
+1035 LDKLQAFVESNKS

-1061 TSNKFYDQQAA
+1061 TSNKFHDQQTA
-1072 YKQKMESIEATK
+1072 YGEKIKIIEATK

-1089 DCDETLSKTLITDV
+1089 DCDETLSKTLKSDM
-1103 KELRKRYETLTET
+1103 KELRKRYDVNTE
-1116 SLKLNEGLRRALE
+1116 SALKLNESLRRALE

-1143 WLADLE
+1143 WLANLE
-1149 QEMPKEDECNIT
+1149 DEMPKEDECNIT

-1194 NEALLAA
+1194 NEVLLAA

-1238 SGELRAWLAQQSA
+1238 SGELRAWLAQQTA

-1337 EAAAREAA
+1337 ESAAREAA

-1355 QWLTSVQNRAFRDD
+1355 QWLISVQNRAFRDE
-1369 PLDEQQLPVEFAA
+1369 PLDDQQLPVEFAA

-1427 KILKKE
+1427 KIIKKE
-1433 QDEDSNSVTEAGTE
+1433 QDEESNSITEAGIE
-1447 SESEA
+1447 SGSESDA
-1452 VRLATRLTRATD
+1452 ARLATRLTRATD
-1464 ALREVQRGATAAL
+1464 ALREVQRGAAAAL

-1517 MVEEKAVPGPQEFSK
+1517 MVEEKAVSEPQEFSK

-1611 CDQVYLESLRE
+1611 CDQVYLESLCD

-1646 ESLQRYLNDIEQ
+1646 EALQRYLNDIDQ
-1658 ELECPE
+1658 ELESPE
-1664 TLSTAKLRLLK
+1664 TMSAAKLRLLK

-1689 SKALS
+1689 NKALS

-1703 ITAATSIND
+1703 IT
-1712 KESTVIEYE
+1712 
-1721 NVTDTIKR
+1721 
-1729 RLESPVN
+1729 
-1736 SPETERPE
+1736 
-1744 FKKSRIPL
+1744 
-1752 ALKSPVPIKKD
+1752 
-1763 VKEGGNRS
+1763 
-1771 RGSSLERRK
+1771 
-1780 KKADSP
+1780 
-1786 MTDSITST
+1786 
-1794 MSTDSME
+1794 
-1801 GSMSLMGSVP
+1801 
-1811 STPETSRKD
+1811 
-1820 SSTFN
+1820 
-1825 LLKDSDLFTQISK
+1825 
-1838 NKIEPKPPLP
+1838 
-1848 PKMAK
+1848 
-1853 QEKCHVVEVKEHE
+1853 
-1866 IVKSTVSPIE
+1866 
-1876 PMEIYPCD
+1876 
-1884 TVETVMEFIPQTVET
+1884 
-1899 VNIIEDT
+1899 
-1906 ENESIESD
+1906 
-1914 EDTDSKRSSVDLGTE
+1914 
-1929 PKTFVVEVKTFEQR
+1929 
-1943 MKPTLGILKR
+1943 
-1953 RGVNDVEK
+1953 
-1961 AKVMKVSIAEVPDLI
+1961 
-1976 PASETQEQ
+1976 
-1984 DVSMRTP
+1984 
-1991 PPTPFEEVNLEC
+1991 
-2003 PLLYDLAVRQTE
+2003 
-2015 AQKHLL
+2015 
-2021 RDEVNEYLILD
+2021 
-2032 EVPKDQAALPEPS
+2032 
-2045 ATETL
+2045 
-2050 ASDKV
+2050 
-2055 EDLHAGKAT
+2055 
-2064 EIKKGDSEH
+2064 
-2073 EYVENKPLGSVA
+2073 
-2085 EEEVIY
+2085 
-2091 SEVEYATQVRLSS
+2091 VRLSA

-2121 DKTKKQV
+2121 DKSKKQV
-2128 QVVAMSPKPPQE
+2128 QVVAMSPKPSQE
-2140 DEVPPSPKT
+2140 EEVPPSPKT
-2149 KTSASPLL
+2149 KSSASPLL

-2164 VKEKM
+2164 VKEKKP
-2169 TLNEKYQRT
+2169 LNEKYQRT
-2178 DDYSQGSKSEVTDDD
+2178 DDYSQGSKPEISIDDD
-2193 ISETSEIIE
+2193 ISEISEVIE
-2202 VTSELKKRF
+2202 VSSELSKRF

-2288 AEYLQTHFQDKLRNK
+2288 AEYLQNHFQDKLRNK
-2303 WSMVMSEIETKRN
+2303 WTMVMSEIETKRN
-2316 AALKAEDDVKELT
+2316 AALKAEDDVKELS

-2338 GVGKD
+2338 GMSKD
-2343 YDMKKQNG
+2343 LEAKMKHG
-2351 GENLKSELLDREND
+2351 GDIKAELLDREND
-2365 LERIQDLCRE
+2365 LERIQELCRE

-2380 VAFPEKAATEVATI
+2380 VTFPEKAATEVVTM
-2394 VGKIR
+2394 VSKIR
-2399 DAYEATAPKKDKKKL
+2399 DAYEATSPKKDKKKL
-2414 DTSDARNG
+2414 DTSDTRNG
-2422 EFVTRTNRARE
+2422 EFVTRANRARE
-2433 AITTIMTAL
+2433 AITTIMSAL

-2456 LQEDALARI
+2456 LQEDALVRI

-2486 ARKSGAE
+2486 VRKSGAE

-2501 LGTEWSTLLDAY
+2501 LRGEWSTLLDAY

-2545 RELDSAAEN
+2545 RDLDSAAEN
-2554 VTSQQLEELE
+2554 VTSQQLDELE

-2575 EITAMGRAVVRL
+2575 EITAMGRTVVRS
-2587 CGGTLANAI
+2587 CGGALANAI

-2611 FALNKLRDKC
+2611 LALNKLRDKR
-2621 SESEKKASSEKSMSG
+2621 SESEKRVSSEKGMSG

-2689 PDSPD
+2689 PDSAD
-2694 ARRLKGVRDELEK
+2694 ARRLRGVRDELEK

-2713 VHAEYVKSKLTAL
+2713 AHGEYVKSKLTAL

-2742 TRARLALADNLPNAA
+2742 TRARLALADNLPHAA
-2757 STDLDTIIKDKET
+2757 PTDIDTIIKDKET

-2815 KPKVREES
+2815 KSREGSKVREES
-2823 LQTRAPSVPRAGSLS
+2823 VPVRAPSVPRKGSLSS
-2838 ESEKSSESQLE
+2838 ESEKSSETQLE
-2849 WGARV
+2849 WGVRV
-2854 GSRRGT
+2854 GSRRGS

-2889 LRAQPVAVGDVDDIL
+2889 LRAQPVAVGDVDEIL

-2986 AWLTRMETRLATMTA
+2986 AWLTRIETRLGAMTA

-3159 NQRWHHLKAKSMAI
+3159 NQRWHHLKSKSMAI

-3267 SEGDSRSYRSAEEQ
+3267 SEGDSRGYRSAEEQ
-3281 ARDLARSI
+3281 ARELARSI

-3344 WRAPGDARDARAQLD
+3344 WRAPGDARDARTQLD

-3398 RLEDLNTRISALTS
+3398 RLEDLNTRVSALTA

-3510 PAALEAFDSHG
+3510 PSALEAFDTHG

-3665 STLDRKT
+3665 STLDRKA
-3672 VGEKEKEKEDT
+3672 GEKEKEKEDT

-3837 HGAGTGAGAD
+3837 HGAGTGTGAD

-3856 ASRLA
+3856 ATRLA

-3896 GEDAPRSPVHVVSVI
+3896 AEDAPRSPVHVVSVI

-4008 EPAVTGGAQGSP
+4008 EPAVTGGGAQGSP

-4044 LHNGLYHDTNGGRAE
+4044 LHNGLYHDTN
-4059 REARDMERPPPPPHA
+4059 
-4074 VHSLMHCAD
+4074 

-4098 DQSQNPNAPPQYTNG
+4098 DQSQNANAPPQYTNG
-4113 KPEEK
+4113 KPEDK

>member
-1 MALPSPLRQRQL
+1 MEPSC
-13 TWIVEIGEVPPY
+13 VD
-25 RTGPYEIHLNNS
+25 
-37 KYEREDVQKK
+37 EREDVQKK

-59 NGKPLVE
+59 HGKPLVE
-66 DLFQDLRDGEVLLS
+66 DLFQDLRDGEVLLA

-91 RERGHMRVHQLNN
+91 RERGRMRVHHLNN

-112 AAAGVRL
+112 ATAGVRL

-210 YSTLLRLTA
+210 YSSLLNMTP

-231 RHLGID
+231 RHLSID
-237 RLLDPEDVNTPNPDK
+237 QLLDPEDVNTPNPDK

-263 QSLPHASEEVAHT
+263 QSLPHSNDDMEPAEHVEGT
-276 ENAEQVEHT
+276 EHGVGQSA
-285 EGPSDTGDEQA
+285 DMDEPA
-296 SPVDANAEVGGGGS
+296 SPTDVLGGGS
-310 AAASRPVS
+310 AAVSRPVS

-341 LDGEERLNASPLPEE
+341 LDGEERLHASPLPEE
-356 AEDQPGAY
+356 SEADQPGAY

-392 LEEGARLVREQAL
+392 LDEGARLVRDQAL

-435 ARVHRALMRAQHQ
+435 ARVHRALMRAQHR

-455 WLTSTEDRMSRMETE
+455 WLTATEDRMSRMEAAH
-470 EQASGPDTALEST
+470 EQPRAALEST
-483 VALHADLRRQ
+483 RALHADLRRQ

-507 DDDDAHL
+507 DDDDAHD

-544 LQRGAA
+544 LQRCNAME
-550 LDQQSTE
+550 QQEAQLRTDI
-557 LHEQVHTLEADLKQM
+557 HQLETDLKQM

-591 RCSSS
+591 RCSAS
-596 LASQRRGLAMLQ
+596 LIAQRHGLTELLQ
-608 QRLSAIE
+608 QLQGIE
-615 GTERLADSADALHD
+615 GAEELADSADELHD
-629 RLDALELILRVQAD
+629 RLEALELILRVQAD

-649 FEFDITTE
+649 FEFDITMTE
-657 SSADG
+657 ESAGG
-662 TTTITT
+662 TSTITT
-668 TTTTLE
+668 TSTVTTTLD

-688 SADFQIGY
+688 SSDFQIGY
-696 KVFDNWAQAT
+696 KVFDNWAETT
-706 EKALA
+706 EKALSE
-711 DCMRELSEGSSD
+711 CLRSLSECSSES
-723 QSRDQSRDSARALLQ
+723 SRETARALLQ

-758 RRLAADSSLR
+758 RRLAADVSLR
-768 EEAKQHADSI
+768 EEAKLHADSI

-785 EGIQE
+785 EAIQK
-790 TLLSIRNMMNLLEDK
+790 TLLEIRNMMNLLEDK
-805 ENFYKNVEGLQ
+805 ENFYKNVEALQ
-816 RELDDV
+816 REIDDV
-822 HKWKDKMLKEPPSNN
+822 HTWKDKMLKEPATNN
-837 QLIHLRNRI
+837 QLIHLRNKI

-877 DIERDAKRI
+877 EIERDTKRI
-886 NEDFEEL
+886 NESFEEL

-902 EIKIALNKRTPTAQ
+902 EIKIALNKRVPTLQ
-916 SEDDYKTVQKKIQD
+916 SDEEYKVVQRKIQD
-930 MESQIIAEHA
+930 MESQIISEHA
-940 IISSKDEMAKKLED
+940 IISSKEDMGRKLEE
-954 LKQMRKQFDDLQS
+954 LKLMRRQFDDLQT
-967 SYDSV
+967 SYDAV
-972 VKQKREK
+972 VKEKREK
-979 YEKGSVEELNLRS
+979 YEKGSVQELNLRS
-992 SLENLVMRFSDSKT
+992 SVENLVMRFSDSKT
-1006 ILEQKINKIDKAIEL
+1006 ILEQKINKLEKGIEL
-1021 LDKLDVEQRELTQW
+1021 VEKLEREQSELNQW
-1035 LDKVQAFVDSKS
+1035 LDGVQTFVDGNS
-1047 VPFGDVQELERLLD
+1047 VVSIGDVAELEKLLE
-1061 TSNKFYDQQAA
+1061 TSNKYDEQKSN
-1072 YKQKMESIEATK
+1072 YKALLESIEATK

-1089 DCDETLSKTLITDV
+1089 DCDDSLSKQLKSGKD
-1103 KELRKRYETLTET
+1103 LRKRYETATES
-1116 SLKLNEGLRRALE
+1116 SLKLNESLRRALE
-1129 KSEGLFRRIDEMEK
+1129 KTEGLIRRIDEMEE
-1143 WLADLE
+1143 WLVKIED
-1149 QEMPKEDECNIT
+1149 EMPKEDECNIS

-1173 QTLKDKCDDKTPE
+1173 QALKDKCDEKTPD

-1194 NEALLAA
+1194 NEALLSA
-1201 ESAPALARRL
+1201 ERAPALARRL

-1238 SGELRAWLAQQSA
+1238 SGELRAWLAQQAA

-1260 TKETRARADA
+1260 TRERRARADA

-1316 DALTRRWESLQKQ
+1316 DALSQRWETLQQQ
-1329 AADRTAEL
+1329 AAARTAEL
-1337 EAAAREAA
+1337 EAEAREAA

-1355 QWLTSVQNRAFRDD
+1355 QWLLALRQRALLDD
-1369 PLDEQQLPVEFAA
+1369 PVPADQLAAEFTA
-1382 QREVLREVEQQVEA
+1382 QRGVLQEVEQQVQA

-1401 KLEAADRLRDQ
+1401 KQEAADRLRDQ
-1412 LDHVRRNLNETEEQL
+1412 LQLAERNLNEAEEQFL
-1427 KILKKE
+1427 EPKRSPTLAE
-1433 QDEDSNSVTEAGTE
+1433 AEGGEAGG
-1447 SESEA
+1447 EA
-1452 VRLATRLTRATD
+1452 GGAEGGEAARLARRLARAGD
-1464 ALREVQRGATAAL
+1464 ALREVQRGAAAAL
-1477 SLRAADPDAVRAQ
+1477 PLRAPDPDAVRAQ

-1517 MVEEKAVPGPQEFSK
+1517 MVEEKAVPEPQEFSK
-1532 KIDMLKELYNRLGA
+1532 KIDMLKELYNKLGA

-1574 WLHGL
+1574 WLQGL

-1599 KLNANYVEFGKN
+1599 KLNANYVEFAKGS
-1611 CDQVYLESLRE
+1611 DPVYLASLRE

-1627 NTRWDNLKRHGLG
+1627 NTRWNNLKRHGLG
-1640 KKETEV
+1640 KKETEL
-1646 ESLQRYLNDIEQ
+1646 ESLQRYLNDIDQ
-1658 ELECPE
+1658 ELDSPE
-1664 TLSTAKLRLLK
+1664 TMSAAKLKLLK
-1675 TEVRGKASDVDAMD
+1675 TEVRLKAAEVESIDN
-1689 SKALS
+1689 KALS

-1703 ITAATSIND
+1703 ITAEKVTDDND
-1712 KESTVIEYE
+1712 AAVVEYE

-1729 RLESPVN
+1729 RLESPIN
-1736 SPETERPE
+1736 SPESEKPE

-1752 ALKSPVPIKKD
+1752 ALKSPVPIKKE

-1771 RGSSLERRK
+1771 RGSSLERRN
-1780 KKADSP
+1780 KKAGSP

-1794 MSTDSME
+1794 MSTDSIE
-1801 GSMSLMGSVP
+1801 GSISIMGSLP
-1811 STPETSRKD
+1811 STPETPRKD

-1825 LLKDSDLFTQISK
+1825 LLQDSDLFTQISK
-1838 NKIEPKPPLP
+1838 NKIEPKLP
-1848 PKMAK
+1848 ALQGKTSKPDPF
-1853 QEKCHVVEVKEHE
+1853 HVVEVKEHE
-1866 IVKSTVSPIE
+1866 IVKSTVSPVE
-1876 PMEIYPCD
+1876 PMEIYPSD
-1884 TVETVMEFIPQTVET
+1884 AVETVVEFIPQTVET
-1899 VNIIEDT
+1899 VEILDDT
-1906 ENESIESD
+1906 EGESIEESD
-1914 EDTDSKRSSVDLGTE
+1914 DDKPDSKRNSVDLGSE
-1929 PKTFVVEVKTFEQR
+1929 PKTFVVEVKTLDQR

-1953 RGVNDVEK
+1953 RSGFNEERS
-1961 AKVMKVSIAEVPDLI
+1961 KVMKVTLDVPDLI
-1976 PASETQEQ
+1976 PFSDKDQ
-1984 DVSMRTP
+1984 DVSMSTP
-1991 PPTPFEEVNLEC
+1991 PSTPAGVEAKEC
-2003 PLLYDLAVRQTE
+2003 PLLYDLVARQKE
-2015 AQKHLL
+2015 AQKHLM

-2045 ATETL
+2045 ATVTFASEDETL
-2050 ASDKV
+2050 KK
-2055 EDLHAGKAT
+2055 EDG
-2064 EIKKGDSEH
+2064 G
-2073 EYVENKPLGSVA
+2073 NKPEKLKSQSSNSDVDEA
-2085 EEEVIY
+2085 IY
-2091 SEVEYATQVRLSS
+2091 SEVEDTQQVRLSA

-2115 STPIKD
+2115 STPIKE
-2121 DKTKKQV
+2121 DKNKKQV
-2128 QVVAMSPKPPQE
+2128 HVVAMSPKPAQDEEQE
-2140 DEVPPSPKT
+2140 DVPPSPKSRA
-2149 KTSASPLL
+2149 SASPLF

-2164 VKEKM
+2164 VTKDKKI
-2169 TLNEKYQRT
+2169 TNEKYQRT
-2178 DDYSQGSKSEVTDDD
+2178 DDYAQISDITESSPETDDA
-2193 ISETSEIIE
+2193 SESTDRPAP
-2202 VTSELKKRF
+2202 SELKSRF
-2211 PTACDEEL
+2211 PNACDEEL
-2219 ERFEAAAERM
+2219 EQFSSEAERM

-2258 QLGAVAPDAAA
+2258 QLGSVAPDAAA

-2278 YAKHK
+2278 YKKHK

-2288 AEYLQTHFQDKLRNK
+2288 AEYLQTHYQDKLRNK
-2303 WSMVMSEIETKRN
+2303 WSIVMSEIETKRN
-2316 AALKAEDDVKELT
+2316 AALKAEDDVKELNT
-2329 NLIESIQKW
+2329 LIESTQKW
-2338 GVGKD
+2338 SKD
-2343 YDMKKQNG
+2343 FEVKIKNG
-2351 GENLKSELLDREND
+2351 GDGMKEELIDRVND
-2365 LERIQDLCRE
+2365 LERIHDLCRE

-2380 VAFPEKAATEVATI
+2380 VTFPERAASD
-2394 VGKIR
+2394 VGVVFNRIR
-2399 DAYEATAPKKDKKKL
+2399 DAYEATVPKKDRKK
-2414 DTSDARNG
+2414 TESNEARNG
-2422 EFVTRTNRARE
+2422 EFVTRANRARE
-2433 AITTIMTAL
+2433 AVAAALGAL
-2442 RSPPLSGKDYDEFP
+2442 RAAPLGARDYDDFP
-2456 LQEDALARI
+2456 LQQDALARI
-2465 KSSMEDVQSQVEEI
+2465 KASMEDIQVSVDDI
-2479 ESSYSWA
+2479 ENSYSFA
-2486 ARKSGAE
+2486 SRKTASE
-2493 QVRRVRDK
+2493 QVKRVRDK
-2501 LGTEWSTLLDAY
+2501 LRAEWTALLEAY
-2513 RDRHERWSRCQT
+2513 KERHDRWSRCQS

-2540 LDSLE
+2540 LDALE
-2545 RELDSAAEN
+2545 RDLDAAANGN
-2554 VTSQQLEELE
+2554 VTQQQLEDLD

-2575 EITAMGRAVVRL
+2575 EISALGRVVLRA
-2587 CGGTLANAI
+2587 CGGALAAAV
-2596 REQLDAHHLRARHAA
+2596 RDQLDAHTLRARHAA
-2611 FALNKLRDKC
+2611 RHRFSEATKNNNSVGAISAGNGGAAESALR
-2621 SESEKKASSEKSMSG
+2621 
-2636 AEAALHSVRELLLTT
+2636 SVRELLLTT

-2680 EAESQIRAS
+2680 EAETQLRAHDA
-2689 PDSPD
+2689 PDSQD
-2694 ARRLKGVRDELEK
+2694 ARRLRNVRDELEK
-2707 AQGNLS
+2707 AQTSLS
-2713 VHAEYVKSKLTAL
+2713 AHGEYVKSKLTAL

-2742 TRARLALADNLPNAA
+2742 TRARLALADDLPTA
-2757 STDLDTIIKDKET
+2757 SQPDLDTIIKDKET

-2803 LKEDWAFIREAS
+2803 LKEDWAFIRDTS
-2815 KPKVREES
+2815 KKTQEVPV
-2823 LQTRAPSVPRAGSLS
+2823 RAPSTPRASVERQTDGD
-2838 ESEKSSESQLE
+2838 KTDSQLE
-2849 WGARV
+2849 WSARV
-2854 GSRRGT
+2854 GSRRQSAQG
-2860 SLSSPAALLAH
+2860 SPAALLAH

-2889 LRAQPVAVGDVDDIL
+2889 LRAQPVAVGDVDDIM

-2940 QQLHGKVTALREHW
+2940 QQLHGKDITGFPVSKTSPQLLHLRSLLKVTALREHW

-2986 AWLTRMETRLATMTA
+2986 AWLTRMETRLASMTA

-3047 DTTRIKRATEA
+3047 DTTRIKRATES

-3086 FDRSLEKFVAW
+3086 FDRSLENFVAW

-3259 SDTEPSRD
+3259 SDTELSRD
-3267 SEGDSRSYRSAEEQ
+3267 SEGDSRGYRTAEEQ
-3281 ARDLARSI
+3281 ARELSRSI

-3377 LRGQAQ
+3377 LRAQTQ
-3383 AMARDNVQLPEHLVA
+3383 AMARDNIQLPEHLVA
-3398 RLEDLNTRISALTS
+3398 RLEDLNTRVSGLSA

-3496 RTVQKALC
+3496 RTVQTALC

-3510 PAALEAFDSHG
+3510 PAALESFDSHG

-3665 STLDRKT
+3665 STLDRKA
-3672 VGEKEKEKEDT
+3672 VEKEKEKEDT

-3837 HGAGTGAGAD
+3837 HGAGAGAGAD

-3856 ASRLA
+3856 ATRLA

-3885 CASLNGASEGE
+3885 CASLNGASEGVDGE
-3896 GEDAPRSPVHVVSVI
+3896 GDGEDAPRSPVHVVSVI

-3951 EQHAHG
+3951 EQHAVT
-3957 DGRNAPVDQDMMAEA
+3957 DNRNAPVDQDMMAEA

-4008 EPAVTGGAQGSP
+4008 EPGAAQGSP

-4059 REARDMERPPPPPHA
+4059 RETRELERPPPPPHA

-4098 DQSQNPNAPPQYTNG
+4098 DQNQNSNAPPQYTNG
-4113 KPEEK
+4113 KQEDKEK
-4118 DK
+4118 

>member
-1 MALPSPLRQRQL
+1 MEPSC
-13 TWIVEIGEVPPY
+13 VD
-25 RTGPYEIHLNNS
+25 
-37 KYEREDVQKK
+37 EREDVQKK

-59 NGKPLVE
+59 SGKPLVE

-91 RERGHMRVHQLNN
+91 RERGRMRVHQLNN

-185 NFTSSWSDGLAF
+185 NFTSTWSDGLAF

-237 RLLDPEDVNTPNPDK
+237 RLLDPEAR
-252 KSIMMYVMCLF
+252 
-263 QSLPHASEEVAHT
+263 QSGLGTLVCYKY
-276 ENAEQVEHT
+276 
-285 EGPSDTGDEQA
+285 
-296 SPVDANAEVGGGGS
+296 SP
-310 AAASRPVS
+310 
-318 VATTCSVELGAYG
+318 
-331 AALEDALAAL
+331 
-341 LDGEERLNASPLPEE
+341 
-356 AEDQPGAY
+356 QQ
-364 LAALKEHFHSHEK
+364 K

-405 SRDEANEVRLQM
+405 SKDEANEVRLQM

-426 LRLGAMDKQ
+426 LRLGAIDKQ

-455 WLTSTEDRMSRMETE
+455 WLTSTEDRMSLMETE
-470 EQASGPDTALEST
+470 EQASGPNAALEST

-514 ASVSEIEDQL
+514 ASESEIEDQL

-550 LDQQSTE
+550 LDQQSAE
-557 LHEQVHTLEADLKQM
+557 LHEQVHRLEADLKQM

-591 RCSSS
+591 SCSSS
-596 LASQRRGLAMLQ
+596 LATQRHGLAMFL

-615 GTERLADSADALHD
+615 GTEALAESGDALHD
-629 RLDALELILRVQAD
+629 RLDALEMILRVQAD

-696 KVFDNWAQAT
+696 KVFDNWAEAS

-711 DCMRELSEGSSD
+711 DCMKDLSEGSS
-723 QSRDQSRDSARALLQ
+723 DQSRDSARALLQ

-778 EELKKRW
+778 EELKRRW
-785 EGIQE
+785 EGIQK
-790 TLLSIRNMMNLLEDK
+790 TLLDIRNMMNLLEDK
-805 ENFYKNVEGLQ
+805 ENFYKNVEVLQ

-822 HKWKDKMLKEPPSNN
+822 HKWKDKMLKESPTNN

-861 QSIILLTKSI
+861 QSIILLTKPI

-877 DIERDAKRI
+877 EIERDAKRI

-893 LLYLSKREV
+893 LTYLSKREV
-902 EIKIALNKRTPTAQ
+902 EIKIALNKRTPTLQ
-916 SEDDYKTVQKKIQD
+916 SEDDYKIVQRKIQD

-940 IISSKDEMAKKLED
+940 IISSKEEMSKKLEE
-954 LKQMRKQFDDLQS
+954 LKQMRKQFDDIQS

-992 SLENLVMRFSDSKT
+992 SVENLVMRFSDSKT
-1006 ILEQKINKIDKAIEL
+1006 ILEQKINKSQKGIEL
-1021 LDKLDVEQRELTQW
+1021 LDTLESEHREMIQW
-1035 LDKVQAFVDSKS
+1035 LDKLQAFVESNKS

-1061 TSNKFYDQQAA
+1061 TSNKFHDQQTA
-1072 YKQKMESIEATK
+1072 YGEKIKIIEATK

-1089 DCDETLSKTLITDV
+1089 DCDETLSKTLKSDM
-1103 KELRKRYETLTET
+1103 KELRKRYDVNTE
-1116 SLKLNEGLRRALE
+1116 SALKLNESLRRALE

-1143 WLADLE
+1143 WLANLE
-1149 QEMPKEDECNIT
+1149 DEMPKEDECNIT

-1194 NEALLAA
+1194 NEVLLAA

-1238 SGELRAWLAQQSA
+1238 SGELRAWLAQQTA

-1337 EAAAREAA
+1337 ESAAREAA

-1355 QWLTSVQNRAFRDD
+1355 QWLISVQNRAFRDE
-1369 PLDEQQLPVEFAA
+1369 PLDDQQLPVEFAA

-1427 KILKKE
+1427 KIIKKE
-1433 QDEDSNSVTEAGTE
+1433 QDEESNSITEAGIE
-1447 SESEA
+1447 SGSESDA
-1452 VRLATRLTRATD
+1452 ARLATRLTRATD
-1464 ALREVQRGATAAL
+1464 ALREVQRGAAAAL

-1517 MVEEKAVPGPQEFSK
+1517 MVEEKAVSEPQEFSK

-1611 CDQVYLESLRE
+1611 CDQVYLESLRD

-1646 ESLQRYLNDIEQ
+1646 EALQRYLNDIDQ
-1658 ELECPE
+1658 ELESPE
-1664 TLSTAKLRLLK
+1664 TMSAAKLRLLK

-1689 SKALS
+1689 NKALS

-1703 ITAATSIND
+1703 ITAASNIDDT
-1712 KESTVIEYE
+1712 ETVIEYE

-1744 FKKSRIPL
+1744 FKKSKIPL
-1752 ALKSPVPIKKD
+1752 ALKSPVPIKKE

-1794 MSTDSME
+1794 MSTDSIE
-1801 GSMSLMGSVP
+1801 GCISFMGSVP
-1811 STPETSRKD
+1811 STPDASRKD

-1848 PKMAK
+1848 PKTSK
-1853 QEKCHVVEVKEHE
+1853 QDTCHVVEVKEHE
-1866 IVKSTVSPIE
+1866 IVKSTVNPIE
-1876 PMEIYPCD
+1876 PMEMYPSD

-1906 ENESIESD
+1906 ENESFDSD
-1914 EDTDSKRSSVDLGTE
+1914 EETDSKRSSVDLGSE

-1953 RGVNDVEK
+1953 RGENDVEK
-1961 AKVMKVSIAEVPDLI
+1961 AKVMKVSIDVPDLI
-1976 PASETQEQ
+1976 PASEKQEK
-1984 DVSMRTP
+1984 DMSMRTP
-1991 PPTPFEEVNLEC
+1991 PPTPLDGVNLVEC
-2003 PLLYDLAVRQTE
+2003 PLLYDLAVRQND
-2015 AQKHLL
+2015 AQMNLM

-2032 EVPKDQAALPEPS
+2032 EVPRDQAALPEPS

-2050 ASDKV
+2050 ATDKV
-2055 EDLHAGKAT
+2055 EDLDAGKGK
-2064 EIKKGDSEH
+2064 ESVIS
-2073 EYVENKPLGSVA
+2073 ENKPESVDSKPSGSIA

-2091 SEVEYATQVRLSS
+2091 SEVEYATQVRLSA

-2121 DKTKKQV
+2121 DKSKKQV
-2128 QVVAMSPKPPQE
+2128 QVVAMSPKPSQE
-2140 DEVPPSPKT
+2140 EEVPPSPKT
-2149 KTSASPLL
+2149 KSSASPLL

-2164 VKEKM
+2164 VKEKKP
-2169 TLNEKYQRT
+2169 LNEKYQRT
-2178 DDYSQGSKSEVTDDD
+2178 DDYSQGSKPEISIDDD
-2193 ISETSEIIE
+2193 ISEISEVIE
-2202 VTSELKKRF
+2202 VSSELSKRF

-2258 QLGAVAPDAAA
+2258 QLGSVAPDAAA

-2288 AEYLQTHFQDKLRNK
+2288 AEYLQNHFQDKLRNK
-2303 WSMVMSEIETKRN
+2303 WTMVMSEIETKRN
-2316 AALKAEDDVKELT
+2316 AALKAEDDVKELS

-2338 GVGKD
+2338 GMSKD
-2343 YDMKKQNG
+2343 LEAKMKHG
-2351 GENLKSELLDREND
+2351 GDIKAELLDREND
-2365 LERIQDLCRE
+2365 LERIQELCRE

-2380 VAFPEKAATEVATI
+2380 VTFPEKAATEVATM
-2394 VGKIR
+2394 VSKIR
-2399 DAYEATAPKKDKKKL
+2399 DAYEATSPKKDKKKL
-2414 DTSDARNG
+2414 DTSDTRNG
-2422 EFVTRTNRARE
+2422 EFVTRANRARE
-2433 AITTIMTAL
+2433 AITTIMSAL

-2456 LQEDALARI
+2456 LQEDALVRI

-2486 ARKSGAE
+2486 VRKSGAE

-2501 LGTEWSTLLDAY
+2501 LRGEWSTLLDAY
-2513 RDRHERWSRCQT
+2513 RDRHERHF
-2525 SWAALYAALEKGGEA
+2525 LYV
-2540 LDSLE
+2540 
-2545 RELDSAAEN
+2545 RHR
-2554 VTSQQLEELE
+2554 TIIQFFY

-2575 EITAMGRAVVRL
+2575 EITAMGRTVVRS
-2587 CGGTLANAI
+2587 CGGALANAI

-2611 FALNKLRDKC
+2611 LALNKLRDKR
-2621 SESEKKASSEKSMSG
+2621 SESEKRVSSEKGMSG

-2689 PDSPD
+2689 PDSAD
-2694 ARRLKGVRDELEK
+2694 ARRLRGVRDELEK

-2713 VHAEYVKSKLTAL
+2713 AHGEYVKSKLTAL

-2742 TRARLALADNLPNAA
+2742 TRARLALADNLPHAA
-2757 STDLDTIIKDKET
+2757 PTDIDTIIKDKET

-2815 KPKVREES
+2815 KSREGLKVREES
-2823 LQTRAPSVPRAGSLS
+2823 VPVRAPSVPRKGSLSS
-2838 ESEKSSESQLE
+2838 ESEKSSETQL
-2849 WGARV
+2849 GKYLLRV
-2854 GSRRGT
+2854 G
-2860 SLSSPAALLAH
+2860 
-2871 FDTSVLQIRDW
+2871 
-2882 LSVEVDM
+2882 
-2889 LRAQPVAVGDVDDIL
+2889 
-2904 QQLDKQKGVLRE
+2904 
-2916 LEQKKPQL
+2916 
-2924 DELLHTAE
+2924 
-2932 SLKGTENR
+2932 
-2940 QQLHGKVTALREHW
+2940 VT
-2954 DEANARVLQRKA
+2954 
-2966 QLDAMLG
+2966 
-2973 DSQRYEA
+2973 
-2980 RRRDAD
+2980 
-2986 AWLTRMETRLATMTA
+2986 
-3001 PGHTADVLEMQ
+3001 
-3012 LREQKSFHAEVHQYK
+3012 
-3027 HQIELF
+3027 
-3033 GQLTQRLIAVYRND
+3033 
-3047 DTTRIKRATEA
+3047 
-3058 INHRYNELNNS
+3058 
-3069 IVARGKALHSA
+3069 
-3080 VSSLQN
+3080 
-3086 FDRSLEKFVAW
+3086 
-3097 LSEAESLLD
+3097 
-3106 AAERDPH
+3106 
-3113 LLKDLQSEIETHRD
+3113 
-3127 VYASLTGTG
+3127 
-3136 RRLLGSLSSQEDA
+3136 
-3149 VMLQRRLDEM
+3149 
-3159 NQRWHHLKAKSMAI
+3159 
-3173 RNRLESNAEHW
+3173 
-3184 SALLLSLRE
+3184 
-3193 LTEWVIRKE
+3193 
-3202 TELNAL
+3202 
-3208 APPRGDLNALIKQQD
+3208 
-3223 DHRAFRR
+3223 
-3230 QLEDKRPV
+3230 
-3238 VESNLLSGRQY
+3238 
-3249 VANEPPLSDT
+3249 
-3259 SDTEPSRD
+3259 
-3267 SEGDSRSYRSAEEQ
+3267 
-3281 ARDLARSI
+3281 
-3289 RREVAKLADKWNTL
+3289 
-3303 VDRSDAW
+3303 
-3310 GRCLD
+3310 
-3315 DAVQRVRTFTTSL
+3315 
-3328 DELAS
+3328 
-3333 RVQTAEAARAS
+3333 
-3344 WRAPGDARDARAQLD
+3344 
-3359 AVSRARAQLPP
+3359 
-3370 LKRLVDE
+3370 
-3377 LRGQAQ
+3377 
-3383 AMARDNVQLPEHLVA
+3383 
-3398 RLEDLNTRISALTS
+3398 
-3412 GGEERAR
+3412 
-3419 QLAGVARDGGAGA
+3419 
-3432 AQGFL
+3432 
-3437 AGSVRTPWERAVT
+3437 
-3450 PANVPYYINHE
+3450 
-3461 LETTHWDHPKMIEL
+3461 
-3475 MNSLADLNE
+3475 
-3484 VRFSAYRTALKL
+3484 
-3496 RTVQKALC
+3496 
-3504 MHMLQL
+3504 
-3510 PAALEAFDSHG
+3510 
-3521 LRAQN
+3521 
-3526 DRLIDIPDM
+3526 
-3535 ITVLTSLYE
+3535 
-3544 VIAAEN
+3544 
-3550 PSLVNVPLCLDLSIN
+3550 
-3565 WLLNVY
+3565 
-3571 DSQRT
+3571 
-3576 GQIRVLS
+3576 
-3583 FKVGLVLLCKG
+3583 
-3594 HLEEKYRYLFRLI
+3594 
-3607 ADPSCRADQR
+3607 
-3617 KLGLLLHDCIQVPRQ
+3617 
-3632 LGEVAAFGGSNIEPS
+3632 
-3647 VRSCFEQASVATK
+3647 
-3660 EGNRG
+3660 
-3665 STLDRKT
+3665 
-3672 VGEKEKEKEDT
+3672 
-3683 KEKTLERD
+3683 
-3691 ADGQLQFIEA
+3691 
-3701 FHFLQWLQKEPQSMV
+3701 
-3716 WLPVLHRLAAAES
+3716 
-3729 AKHQAKCN
+3729 
-3737 ICKEYPIVGFRYR
+3737 
-3750 CLKCFNFDMCQKCFF
+3750 
-3765 NGRKAKNHKLTHP
+3765 
-3778 MQEYC
+3778 
-3783 TATTSGEDVRDF
+3783 
-3795 TRALRNKFKSARYFK
+3795 
-3810 KHPRVGYLPVQ
+3810 
-3821 TVLEGDAL
+3821 
-3829 ESPAPSPQ
+3829 
-3837 HGAGTGAGAD
+3837 
-3847 DMHSRLELY
+3847 
-3856 ASRLA
+3856 
-3861 QVELGARA
+3861 
-3869 ADTPDSDEE
+3869 
-3878 HALIAQY
+3878 
-3885 CASLNGASEGE
+3885 
-3896 GEDAPRSPVHVVSVI
+3896 
-3911 HREQRHE
+3911 
-3918 LEAMIRELEEEN
+3918 
-3930 ASLQAEY
+3930 
-3937 ERLKAKQTPGSTPE
+3937 
-3951 EQHAHG
+3951 
-3957 DGRNAPVDQDMMAEA
+3957 
-3972 RLLRQHKGRLEAR
+3972 
-3985 MQILEEHNRQLEAQ
+3985 
-3999 LQRLRRLLD
+3999 
-4008 EPAVTGGAQGSP
+4008 
-4020 GARTGTLQTRS
+4020 
-4031 VTASQLATDSPAK
+4031 
-4044 LHNGLYHDTNGGRAE
+4044 
-4059 REARDMERPPPPPHA
+4059 
-4074 VHSLMHCAD
+4074 
-4083 DLGRAVE
+4083 
-4090 ELVSVMTE
+4090 
-4098 DQSQNPNAPPQYTNG
+4098 
-4113 KPEEK
+4113 
-4118 DK
+4118 